1 MVEGI
6 EVIMNSPAP
15 SVEGGIHLQY
25 LEGIAK
31 LRYAIVVVVELLH
44 CQHGTSSRHQGYY
57 THETQLLL
65 DIAKR
70 CCSDHIVNT
79 DNSGPG
85 VFLVKQLARQYGVS
99 FLTNLTSDQTMQW
112 IVPHHLQRSNE
123 VVVIYFKYSGHYN
136 ITRSNKL
143 VIHLSSIKFIEI

>member
-1 MVEGI
+1 ME
-6 EVIMNSPAP
+6 
-15 SVEGGIHLQY
+15 L
-25 LEGIAK
+25 
-31 LRYAIVVVVELLH
+31 VVEKEEI
-44 CQHGTSSRHQGYY
+44 RAINYY
-57 THETQLLL
+57 TYESQLLL
-65 DIAKR
+65 DVAKR
-70 CCSDHIVNT
+70 RCINNIINA

-123 VVVIYFKYSGHYN
+123 VVVIYFKYNGYYI

-143 VIHLSSIKFIEI
+143 MIHLLSIKFMEI